1 MAIKNEHFN
10 ENASLRQGSGKIAV
24 SKVNNIKFAM
34 SRCLRQGTMTHNC
47 I

>member
-34 SRCLRQGTMTHNC
+34 SRCLRQGR
-47 I
+47 